1 MDPRILLEDQSEAVV
16 PVEKQ
21 KPTTSIAV
29 SDPSGLDNNRSEDSA
44 VEGASRTVEPE
55 ASISTTNM
63 LKLME
68 ESNREAALAIVTQTE
83 APSP

>member
-1 MDPRILLEDQSEAVV
+1 MGSRILLEDQLEAVV

-21 KPTTSIAV
+21 QPSTSIAV
-29 SDPSGLDNNRSEDSA
+29 SDPSGLDNNLSEDSA

-68 ESNREAALAIVTQTE
+68 LSLIHI
-83 APSP
+83 